1 MLYKYFKIYSLLQ
14 TTTSHPISYIYNMH
28 FTLAILISLPLIAN
42 AGLISDLNSA
52 PVQAP
57 TSVLA
62 SGPASVPV
70 PTAQTSSVDF
80 PLDAN
85 HGELEGFPGKTSP
98 LGRKRSRIEDH
109 RRQFHNADFAS
120 SGSPSSSDF
129 ASAADADE

>member
-1 MLYKYFKIYSLLQ
+1 
-14 TTTSHPISYIYNMH
+14 MH
-28 FTLAILISLPLIAN
+28 FTLAVLISLPLIAN
-42 AGLISDLNSA
+42 AGLISDSNTA
-52 PVQAP
+52 PVRAP

-70 PTAQTSSVDF
+70 PTAQTSPIDF

-85 HGELEGFPGKTSP
+85 RGKLEGFPGKTSP
-98 LGRKRSRIEDH
+98 LGRKRSRMENH

-120 SGSPSSSDF
+120 SGSPPSSDI

>member
-1 MLYKYFKIYSLLQ
+1 
-14 TTTSHPISYIYNMH
+14 MH
-28 FTLAILISLPLIAN
+28 FTLVFLISLPLIAN
-42 AGLISDLNSA
+42 AGLISDLDIA

-62 SGPASVPV
+62 PVPV
-70 PTAQTSSVDF
+70 PTTQTSPVDF

-85 HGELEGFPGKTSP
+85 RGELKGFPGKTSP
-98 LGRKRSRIEDH
+98 LGQKRSRVENH

-120 SGSPSSSDF
+120 SGSPPSSDI